1 MLVRVILLFLVFMVV
16 MAMIQKALRPGR
28 RLRDRPRPEALDRL
42 RCPTCKR
49 ITLTETPAPCGRNDC
64 RYRT

>member
-1 MLVRVILLFLVFMVV
+1 MLIRVVVLFLIFMLA

-28 RLRDRPRPEALDRL
+28 RLGGGTKRSALDRL

-49 ITLTETPAPCGRNDC
+49 VSLGQNPTPCGRPDC
-64 RYRT
+64 GNR